1 MAEGGFDDV
10 TFENPTFDGSYDVLD
25 PLLGDDMTMD
35 RLPQQR
41 QTVTQMAVDEYYR
54 ELNQKPEF
62 VDYTRFRLKDGK
74 LIFKNDK
81 GDYIRLEKIN
91 PTHGTKYY
99 SLSTL
104 GSNIHRQLG
113 ITKPTINKKA
123 LQNIEE
129 TMPKHF
135 ELIPMRDLPSATKS
149 LSQELQEAET
159 SFIASPLTQRE
170 LIALDRTL
178 QTIQG
183 ELTNNL
189 AKLGTLDEDIQRQQ
203 GKIAQADEDP
213 SIDKKP
219 LERRLQ
225 DLYIERQARLEVLNV
240 NKNKLKNQFTRIK
253 DTIVKITHEDE
264 TLGEKIKTLFREQGV
279 TLASIL
285 TALGFIISTIAI
297 AVGGGGGKAGG
308 GGGAKDWIKKQ
319 LNNFAN
325 LLKELAQKALVALP
339 GVIGSFVNWLLST
352 LSKTAS
358 WLASNLWA
366 LALAGGGVIISY
378 INHSRIIT

>member
-10 TFENPTFDGSYDVLD
+10 TFENRTFDGDYDVPD
-25 PLLGDDMTMD
+25 PVLGDDMTMD

-74 LIFKNDK
+74 LEFRNDK

-99 SLSTL
+99 SLSTR
-104 GSNIHRQLG
+104 GSNIHRELG
-113 ITKPTINKKA
+113 ITKPNKKA
-123 LQNIEE
+123 LQNIED

-135 ELIPMRDLPSATKS
+135 ESIPMRDLPSATKS

-170 LIALDRTL
+170 LFALDRTL

-189 AKLGTLDEDIQRQQ
+189 AKLGTLDDDIQRQKN
-203 GKIAQADEDP
+203 KIAQADEDP

-219 LERRLQ
+219 LEKRLQ
-225 DLYIERQARLEVLNV
+225 DLYIEREARLEVLNV
-240 NKNKLKNQFTRIK
+240 NRNKLKNQFTRIK
-253 DTIVKITHEDE
+253 DTIFKIMHEDE

-285 TALGFIISTIAI
+285 TAIGFIISTIAI
-297 AVGGGGGKAGG
+297 AVGGGGGGGGGKAGG

-352 LSKTAS
+352 LSKTVS

-378 INHSRIIT
+378 INHSR